1 MSSNNLSIVPASPEG
16 HGSEGRTPSRQS
28 PQRPAAPAPVAE
40 ATPPADPGQRLMI
53 EEAEGGELIYTVI
66 DRASGAV
73 VVRASR
79 EGVAQMGRKPDYA
92 AGSLIQVK
100 A

>member
-1 MSSNNLSIVPASPEG
+1 MSSNNLSIVPPSPEG
-16 HGSEGRTPSRQS
+16 HGSEGRSPSQQS
-28 PQRPAAPAPVAE
+28 PRRQAAPAPEAE
-40 ATPPADPGQRLMI
+40 APPPVDPGQRLMI